1 MVRSEGRSWAQ
12 KDVVL
17 LVYGEEDGSVKTG
30 QRAVVTSLIRSGEH
44 KIDGMGVM
52 LGVRKVGNEKNWFT
66 PRDKDISKT
75 WS

>member
-1 MVRSEGRSWAQ
+1 MVRSEGRSWNQ

-17 LVYGEEDGSVKTG
+17 MVYGEEH
-30 QRAVVTSLIRSGEH
+30 AVVTSLIRSGEH
-44 KIDGMGVM
+44 KSDGMGVM